1 MNSFK
6 LEMRAMKNRM
16 NSKIA
21 ESRFRSSSPA
31 PQQPSPPSSNQ
42 ATQSATQPI
51 TASPPTPQAPPQLD
65 SSTTVTQQQSSL
77 AKKKRNERTRQQYKR
92 KKTLHVTMQLSV
104 KEVEHTNIVSERIKL
119 VLWDWSTTSLW
130 CWHAIIPWDEIIMVL
145 VLWCGVSEMPRIGI
159 GWSQQRSDGPY
170 LNELEPS
177 EVLVPQLFGCI
188 YSILNPLAGNTS
200 NPGEPV
206 GFTPAV
212 GLTLPFFSA
221 CMCVFDDQL
230 AS

>member
-1 MNSFK
+1 
-6 LEMRAMKNRM
+6 M

-21 ESRFRSSSPA
+21 ESRSRPSSPA
-31 PQQPSPPSSNQ
+31 PQQLS
-42 ATQSATQPI
+42 
-51 TASPPTPQAPPQLD
+51 SPPTPQAPPQSD
-65 SSTTVTQQQSSL
+65 SPATVTQQQPSL

-92 KKTLHVTMQLSV
+92 KKALHVTVQPLV
-104 KEVEHTNIVSERIKL
+104 KEVEHTEQTKPREHIVSERIKL
-119 VLWDWSTTSLW
+119 IPWDWSTTSLW
-130 CWHAIIPWDEIIMVL
+130 CWHVVIPWDGMTMVL
-145 VLWCGVSEMPRIGI
+145 VLWCEVSGMPRIGI

-170 LNELEPS
+170 LNDLEPS

-188 YSILNPLAGNTS
+188 YSILDPSAGNTS

-221 CMCVFDDQL
+221 YAFIDQP